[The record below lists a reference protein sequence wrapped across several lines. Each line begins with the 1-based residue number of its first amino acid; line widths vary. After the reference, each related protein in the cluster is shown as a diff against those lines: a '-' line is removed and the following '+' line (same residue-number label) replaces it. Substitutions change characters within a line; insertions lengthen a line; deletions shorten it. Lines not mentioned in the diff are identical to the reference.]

1 MKRMTTHVK
10 ETRKTIATPCIFG
23 VILLLLFR
31 AGPCFAST
39 AISVGDGWH
48 SFLCAETVGAS
59 NSLGAF
65 TFTTSTQTV
74 LSVADWDYDY
84 EQYNVY
90 DNGQT
95 LGPTSVPGQRGVSI
109 DNPGSALASA
119 QWSHGT
125 FNLGAGSHAITIHI
139 IQTGPGDV
147 DGLAQGSL
155 RVDLPA
161 SQFVPVPV
169 QFSVSSNYSLAGG
182 QDPVSIAVADLNH
195 DGNLDIVTANNSTG
209 NLSILLGDGKGGFTL
224 KTNYPVGTVPQGVAV
239 GDFDGDGI
247 PYIVATRVYGDE
259 FILLKGL
266 GDGNFAPATYQN
278 FNATDPGG
286 AVLVGDFNND
296 HKLDIV
302 AAVKPVGFTAS
313 MGAGNGSFSNAVP
326 KWISCDCAIATGD
339 FNHDGKLD
347 IVVSYSSGKCV
358 SVLLGNGDGT
368 FGAATNF
375 SLPVNT
381 STAVSGVMAV
391 ADLNH
396 DGKLDV
402 VVADEASTNSIT
414 VFLGNGDGSL
424 TLKTNYNLG
433 FGATTV
439 AIGDLNGDGIPDLV
453 VGAGSSVY
461 VMLGN
466 GDGTFGPRVN
476 FPVANNVDSLAI
488 ADVNN
493 DGQPDIVSANE
504 YGTISVLL
512 NQTFPPL
519 QIAPAG
525 NQVVL
530 AWPTS
535 AFGFQLWTTTN
546 CAAMNSWSVI
556 GSNPTVVGTQNFLTN
571 AIGGS
576 VRYYRL
582 QK

>member
-1 MKRMTTHVK
+1 MTMHLG
-10 ETRKTIATPCIFG
+10 EERKTFIKPCTIG
-23 VILLLLFR
+23 VILLSLFH
-31 AGPCFAST
+31 AAQCLAST
-39 AISVGDGWH
+39 AINVGDGWH
-48 SFLCAETVGAS
+48 PFLCAETVGAT

-65 TFTTSTQTV
+65 IFTASSQTV

-84 EQYNVY
+84 EQYNIY
-90 DNGQT
+90 DNGQL
-95 LGPTSVPGQRGVSI
+95 LGPTSVPGRRGVSI
-109 DNPGSALASA
+109 DNPSSALASA

-125 FNLGAGSHAITIHI
+125 YNLGAGSHAITIQV
-139 IQTGPGDV
+139 IQTGSGDYY
-147 DGLAQGSL
+147 GLAQGSI
-155 RVDLPA
+155 RVDLPV

-169 QFSVSSNYSLAGG
+169 QLSVASNYSFGGG

-195 DGNLDIVTANNSTG
+195 DGNLDVVTANNSTA

-247 PYIVATRVYGDE
+247 PDIVATRVYGDE

-302 AAVKPVGFTAS
+302 AVVKPVGFTAS
-313 MGAGNGSFSNAVP
+313 MGVGNGSFSNAVP
-326 KWISCDCAIATGD
+326 KSISCDSAIAMGD

-347 IVVSYSSGKCV
+347 IVVSCSSGKYV

-381 STAVSGVMAV
+381 STAVSGVVAV

-396 DGKLDV
+396 DGNLDV
-402 VVADEASTNSIT
+402 VVADQPGTNSVTI
-414 VFLGNGDGSL
+414 FLGNGDGSL

-433 FGATTV
+433 FGASTV

-476 FPVANNVDSLAI
+476 FPVGNNVEALAI

-493 DGQPDIVSANE
+493 DGQPDIISANE

-519 QIAPAG
+519 QISQAG
-525 NQVVL
+525 NQAVL
-530 AWPTS
+530 AWPTY

-546 CAAMNSWSVI
+546 CAATNSWSAV
-556 GSNPTVVGTQNFLTN
+556 GSNATVVGAQNVLTN
-571 AIGGS
+571 AMGDC
-576 VRYYRL
+576 VRFYRL
-582 QK
+582 KK